1 MATGGAGGWYGAC
14 IAWQTVNQEL
24 VSRAQ
29 AGDTVALA
37 ELTAQMMPLL
47 RRFALRLCKHPDA
60 AEDVTQDA
68 LLAFASKLGDFEGRA
83 ALSTWAFTLART
95 ACARTRRGQKNAP
108 GVPLEGLADPPTDE
122 ASPEDAAVDRESVR
136 LVGEAIEG
144 LPPDYQAVLKLRDLD
159 GLDTQE
165 ACAQLGLSPEALK
178 SRLHRARAALAERL
192 LVLLK
197 PARPGQG

>member
-1 MATGGAGGWYGAC
+1 
-14 IAWQTVNQEL
+14 
-24 VSRAQ
+24 
-29 AGDTVALA
+29 
-37 ELTAQMMPLL
+37 
-47 RRFALRLCKHPDA
+47 
-60 AEDVTQDA
+60 
-68 LLAFASKLGDFEGRA
+68 
-83 ALSTWAFTLART
+83 
-95 ACARTRRGQKNAP
+95 
-108 GVPLEGLADPPTDE
+108 VPLEGLADPPTDE